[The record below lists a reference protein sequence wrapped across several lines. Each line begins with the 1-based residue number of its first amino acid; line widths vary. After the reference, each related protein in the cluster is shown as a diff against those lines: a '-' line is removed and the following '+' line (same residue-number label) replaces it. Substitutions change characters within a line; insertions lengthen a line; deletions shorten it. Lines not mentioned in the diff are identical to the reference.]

1 MFRIFSRPK
10 GAPINDPRVGQPMW
24 SKPGTPLD
32 RAAKVM
38 RKFYQNNPRRQYREP
53 DMSIR
58 QQRRAF
64 QQGKFYA

>member
-1 MFRIFSRPK
+1 MFRIFTRPK

-32 RAAKVM
+32 HV
-38 RKFYQNNPRRQYREP
+38 RKLLPGSALGRRSVP

-58 QQRRAF
+58 QQRRQYLRA
-64 QQGKFYA
+64 GI